1 MSNLPSIPPR
11 GPGFQIGAPMEI
23 NAGPQTPKFRLKK
36 YLFFL
41 RKFWWIPLITL
52 ILALAAAVA
61 SFLLSPP
68 EFVSVTSM
76 WETERLQLP
85 DGASFAE
92 NQDTYF
98 GTMTAVLQSDTLR
111 QLALTRMTIGGTN
124 TIAMDKD
131 GNPLDVSITVSQG
144 VRSSVYFVEAVSANP
159 AFTPA
164 YLNALV
170 NSYLDYKRDVRKDVS
185 GGTLASISA
194 QISGLQQQMKA
205 DEDALDQ

>member
-23 NAGPQTPKFRLKK
+23 NAVHQPPKFRLKK
-36 YLFFL
+36 YVFFL

-52 ILALAAAVA
+52 VLAMVVA
-61 SFLLSPP
+61 GTNFLVAPP